1 MYNRLWNRW
10 IVLQHYTWA
19 RACRLLY
26 TRVPGQRDLCLAF
39 TSLDSLPVDEE
50 VRLGGGEGGEA
61 GPGPGRVYSHVVL
74 GGTFDRIHPG
84 HKILLSAALL
94 RHGLLIGHT

>member
-10 IVLQHYTWA
+10 IVLRHYTWA

-26 TRVPGQRDLCLAF
+26 TRVPAQRDLCLAF

-94 RHGLLIGHT
+94 RH

>member
-1 MYNRLWNRW
+1 MCGVPSRIASRQSCSVLPPMVMFSAARW
-10 IVLQHYTWA
+10 SASPAPTL
-19 RACRLLY
+19 R
-26 TRVPGQRDLCLAF
+26 PPF

-50 VRLGGGEGGEA
+50 VRLGGGGGEGGEA

-94 RHGLLIGHT
+94 RH

>member
-10 IVLQHYTWA
+10 IVLQHYSWA

-50 VRLGGGEGGEA
+50 VRLGGGGGEGGEA

-94 RHGLLIGHT
+94 RH